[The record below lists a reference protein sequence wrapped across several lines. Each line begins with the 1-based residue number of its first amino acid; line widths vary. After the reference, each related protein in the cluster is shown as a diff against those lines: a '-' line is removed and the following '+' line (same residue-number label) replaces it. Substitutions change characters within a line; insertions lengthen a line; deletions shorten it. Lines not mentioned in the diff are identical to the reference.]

1 MGIPPFSCC
10 LSGNFDFGFRA
21 ARQHTSDRLGTQC
34 PAKFSGDLGDLII
47 SRPIE
52 IPYDREAFIAALRS
66 RRKGNLMIGISR
78 RKIGA
83 VTALPLIFALL
94 SVSVARADEIS
105 VVTSGGFTAA
115 YLELVPEYESTTRNK
130 LVTEFGP
137 SMGTTHNAIPIRL
150 GRGESIDVVIMAG
163 PALDDLIKQ
172 GKVRPG
178 SRVDLVNSYIGMA
191 VKSGAPKPDIS
202 SVDALKRTL
211 LAAKSIAY
219 SDSASGVYLSTE
231 LFPKLGIA
239 DQIMRKSRKI
249 EADPVGGVVATGEF
263 EIGFQQIS
271 ELRPV
276 KGIDIVGPLPPGAQR
291 ITVFAAGIPTTAMH
305 PEAAKAL
312 IEWLASPAAYA
323 AIKKSGLEPA
333 NSR

>member
-1 MGIPPFSCC
+1 MSQRKFASILLLLLCMF
-10 LSGNFDFGFRA
+10 LTA
-21 ARQHTSDRLGTQC
+21 A
-34 PAKFSGDLGDLII
+34 
-47 SRPIE
+47 
-52 IPYDREAFIAALRS
+52 
-66 RRKGNLMIGISR
+66 
-78 RKIGA
+78 A
-83 VTALPLIFALL
+83 V
-94 SVSVARADEIS
+94 RADEIK

-115 YLELVPEYESTTRNK
+115 YLELVPAYESSTHNK

-150 GRGESIDVVIMAG
+150 ERGETIDVVIMAA
-163 PALDDLIKQ
+163 PALDELIKQ
-172 GKVRPG
+172 GKVRAG
-178 SRVDLVNSYIGMA
+178 TRVDLVRSLIGVA
-191 VKSGAPKPDIS
+191 VKAGAPRPDIS
-202 SVDALKRTL
+202 TVDALKRTL

-239 DQIMRKSRKI
+239 DQIKSKSKKI

-276 KGIDIVGPLPPGAQR
+276 KGIDIVGPLPPGAQKV
-291 ITVFAAGIPTTAMH
+291 TVFAAGIPASAKH
-305 PEAAKAL
+305 PEAANAL
-312 IEWLASPAAYA
+312 IEWLASPVAYS

>member
-1 MGIPPFSCC
+1 MKTISQRKF
-10 LSGNFDFGFRA
+10 A
-21 ARQHTSDRLGTQC
+21 A
-34 PAKFSGDLGDLII
+34 AV
-47 SRPIE
+47 
-52 IPYDREAFIAALRS
+52 ALQ
-66 RRKGNLMIGISR
+66 L
-78 RKIGA
+78 
-83 VTALPLIFALL
+83 LFALL
-94 SVSVARADEIS
+94 VAATARADEIK

-115 YLELVPEYESTTRNK
+115 YLELVPEYEGATHNK
-130 LVTEFGP
+130 LATEFGP

-150 GRGESIDVVIMAG
+150 ERGEAIDVVIMAAS
-163 PALDDLIKQ
+163 ALDDLIKL
-172 GKVRPG
+172 GKVQPG
-178 SRVDLVNSYIGMA
+178 SRVDLVKSYIGMA
-191 VKSGAPKPDIS
+191 VKAGAPKPDIS
-202 SVDALKRTL
+202 TVEALKRTL

-239 DQIMRKSRKI
+239 DQIKGKSKKI

-291 ITVFAAGIPTTAMH
+291 VTVFAAGIPATATH

-312 IEWLASPAAYA
+312 IQWLASPAAYS

-333 NSR
+333 NSK

>member
-1 MGIPPFSCC
+1 MIGELESF
-10 LSGNFDFGFRA
+10 
-21 ARQHTSDRLGTQC
+21 
-34 PAKFSGDLGDLII
+34 
-47 SRPIE
+47 
-52 IPYDREAFIAALRS
+52 ALQA
-66 RRKGNLMIGISR
+66 RRKRNLMKTIPV
-78 RKIGA
+78 RKFAA
-83 VTALPLIFALL
+83 VAAWALL
-94 SVSVARADEIS
+94 SALLTVATVRADEIK

-115 YLELVPEYESTTRNK
+115 YLELVPQYESSTHNK

-150 GRGESIDVVIMAG
+150 ERGEAIDVVIMAA

-172 GKVRPG
+172 SKVRAG
-178 SRVDLVNSYIGMA
+178 SRVDLVRSLIGMA
-191 VKSGAPKPDIS
+191 VKAGAPRPDIGT
-202 SVDALKRTL
+202 VEALKHTL

-239 DQIMRKSRKI
+239 DEIKGKSKKI

-276 KGIDIVGPLPPGAQR
+276 KGIDIVGPLPTGAQKV
-291 ITVFAAGIPTTAMH
+291 TVFAAGIPATATH

-312 IEWLASPAAYA
+312 IEWLASPVAYA

-333 NSR
+333 HSR

>member
-1 MGIPPFSCC
+1 MIEKLVAYAQQP
-10 LSGNFDFGFRA
+10 RA
-21 ARQHTSDRLGTQC
+21 KRNLMKTV
-34 PAKFSGDLGDLII
+34 
-47 SRPIE
+47 
-52 IPYDREAFIAALRS
+52 S
-66 RRKGNLMIGISR
+66 RRKFAGV
-78 RKIGA
+78 A
-83 VTALPLIFALL
+83 ALSLVCAL
-94 SVSVARADEIS
+94 VCAAAAARADEIK

-115 YLELVPEYESTTRNK
+115 YLELVPRYESATHNN

-150 GRGESIDVVIMAG
+150 ERGEAIDVVIMAG

-172 GKVRPG
+172 GKVRAD
-178 SRVDLVNSYIGMA
+178 SRVDLVKSYIGMA
-191 VKSGAPKPDIS
+191 VKAGAPRPDIS
-202 SVDALKRTL
+202 TVDALKKTL

-239 DQIMRKSRKI
+239 DQIKNKSKKI

-291 ITVFAAGIPTTAMH
+291 VTIFAAGIPTTATH

-312 IEWLASPAAYA
+312 IEWLASPVAYA

-333 NSR
+333 NSK

>member
-1 MGIPPFSCC
+1 MKAI
-10 LSGNFDFGFRA
+10 FRGK
-21 ARQHTSDRLGTQC
+21 L
-34 PAKFSGDLGDLII
+34 
-47 SRPIE
+47 
-52 IPYDREAFIAALRS
+52 AALAA
-66 RRKGNLMIGISR
+66 LTLLCVLF
-78 RKIGA
+78 A
-83 VTALPLIFALL
+83 VPAAP
-94 SVSVARADEIS
+94 ADEIK

-115 YLELVPEYESTTRNK
+115 YLELVPTYESATHNK

-150 GRGESIDVVIMAG
+150 ERGEAIDVVIMAG

-172 GKVRPG
+172 GKVRAG
-178 SRVDLVNSYIGMA
+178 SRVDLVESYIGMA
-191 VKSGAPKPDIS
+191 VKAGAPKPDIS
-202 SVDALKRTL
+202 TVDALKRTL

-231 LFPKLGIA
+231 LFPKLGIS
-239 DQIMRKSRKI
+239 DQIKSKSRKI

-291 ITVFAAGIPTTAMH
+291 VTVFAAGVPATATH
-305 PEAAKAL
+305 PESARAL
-312 IEWLASPAAYA
+312 IHWLASPAAYA
-323 AIKKSGLEPA
+323 AIRSSGLQPA
-333 NSR
+333 KSK